1 MNGFP
6 RMGISRQ
13 ARPNCI
19 PTGSISSFQ
28 RGGTDIAGRT
38 TTVNTAVCGAS
49 FRHTRATTQDAGN
62 SFSTCKSYSPRSACR
77 CSHLGIWALLQAT
90 QLGGAKRP
98 YAGIS
103 PSKPCVAGVYLAC
116 RKTGRSSRLLADIP
130 YGSARSGEI
139 AGRFGDRGALNGS
152 RLWPSIDM
160 ACSRICSSCSFV
172 RRPSPGRGSAAAG

>member
-62 SFSTCKSYSPRSACR
+62 SFSTCKSYSPRPACR

-90 QLGGAKRP
+90 QLGGGKAALCRDKPIETMRSR
-98 YAGIS
+98 GL
-103 PSKPCVAGVYLAC
+103 PSLSENRKVFPPAC
-116 RKTGRSSRLLADIP
+116 
-130 YGSARSGEI
+130 
-139 AGRFGDRGALNGS
+139 
-152 RLWPSIDM
+152 
-160 ACSRICSSCSFV
+160 
-172 RRPSPGRGSAAAG
+172 

>member
-28 RGGTDIAGRT
+28 RGRTDIAGRT

-62 SFSTCKSYSPRSACR
+62 SFSTCKSYSPRFACR

-90 QLGGAKRP
+90 QLGGQ
-98 YAGIS
+98 
-103 PSKPCVAGVYLAC
+103 
-116 RKTGRSSRLLADIP
+116 
-130 YGSARSGEI
+130 SGPMQ
-139 AGRFGDRGALNGS
+139 G
-152 RLWPSIDM
+152 
-160 ACSRICSSCSFV
+160 
-172 RRPSPGRGSAAAG
+172 